1 MANVEMELQRLRMSL
16 RARGFAEENVDIIV
30 SKAQAEIEFEM
41 QQSMIKAMDEAI
53 AAGVQKQSAEFINE
67 LRPSPGAFMLE
78 TESQN
83 TDFST
88 PPYPMLDKLLANAK
102 PMSDGSGVYK
112 VIPVGSPGKKMPIA
126 NNIFD
131 AQKQIATQRHEE
143 AVAQYNKI
151 KPGASKANFRTATS
165 KQSRATNWVLP
176 AKDKDFTQDLTN
188 INASLEHESN
198 EIIDRVIRSYEDGF

>member
-1 MANVEMELQRLRMSL
+1 MANVDMELQRLRMSL

-30 SKAQAEIEFEM
+30 AKAQAEIESEM
-41 QQSMIKAMDEAI
+41 QERMMEAMDKAI
-53 AAGVQKQSAEFINE
+53 EAGVQKQSAEFINE
-67 LRPSPGAFMLE
+67 LRPVPGAFMLE

-102 PMSDGSGVYK
+102 PMADGSGVYK
-112 VIPVGSPGKKMPIA
+112 IIPVGSPGKKIPIA

-143 AVAQYNKI
+143 AVAQYNKV

-165 KQSRATNWVLP
+165 KQSRSTSWVTP

-188 INASLEHESN
+188 LNISLEEDSA
-198 EIIDRVIRSYEDGF
+198 EIINRVIRSYEDGF